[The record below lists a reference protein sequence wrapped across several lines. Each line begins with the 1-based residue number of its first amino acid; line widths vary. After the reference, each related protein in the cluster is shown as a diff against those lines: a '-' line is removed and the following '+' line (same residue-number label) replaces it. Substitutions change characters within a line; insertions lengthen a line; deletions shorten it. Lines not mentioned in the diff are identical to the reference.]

1 MKERETFGSRMG
13 FILVSA
19 GCAIGLGNVWKFPYM
34 AGKYGGAA
42 FILIY
47 LVFLVLLGLPVLVCE
62 FAVGR
67 ASRKSTARA
76 FHDLEP
82 EGANFHNFSYMSMV
96 SNYVLMMFY
105 TTIAGWMILY
115 FVKMATGQFDGLN
128 SDQVGEAFSHMLGQ
142 PVLMT
147 VFMAIAVL
155 LCFGICAKGLQKG
168 VERITKVMMVCLLS
182 LMVVLAVRSVL
193 LPGGQEGLKFYLYPD
208 FGKVKE
214 AGIGEVVYAAM
225 GQAFFTLSIGIG
237 ALAIFGSYIGKER
250 ALTGEAVS
258 ICVLDTFVA
267 LMSGLIIFPSC
278 FAYNVQP
285 DSGPSLIFI
294 TCLLYTSPSP
304 RD

>member
-1 MKERETFGSRMG
+1 
-13 FILVSA
+13 
-19 GCAIGLGNVWKFPYM
+19 
-34 AGKYGGAA
+34 
-42 FILIY
+42 
-47 LVFLVLLGLPVLVCE
+47 
-62 FAVGR
+62 
-67 ASRKSTARA
+67 
-76 FHDLEP
+76 
-82 EGANFHNFSYMSMV
+82 
-96 SNYVLMMFY
+96 
-105 TTIAGWMILY
+105 
-115 FVKMATGQFDGLN
+115 
-128 SDQVGEAFSHMLGQ
+128 MLGQ

-250 ALTGEAVS
+250 ALTGDAVS

-294 TCLLYTSPSP
+294 TLPNVFNAMAGGRLWGTLFFLFMTFASLSTVI
-304 RD
+304 RRF